1 VPENQEHEKEETD
14 LMIWH
19 FATRQDLNL
28 KKMASRM
35 LKAARLDGNIF
46 RELRNDPSTTVQSVS
61 IVAIIGLCYGAG
73 LGFFGFFVGGISL
86 LNTLTITLVG
96 LFSGII
102 IAFVWSSTTF
112 LIVTK
117 LFRRTISYWGLTRP
131 FFFSWAPGLLFI
143 LMSSPIPIISEIIRA
158 AGTTWIAVASVF
170 AIKHAAG
177 LTAQQ
182 SMLTFIIS
190 IIVLILIQSL
200 VAMT

>member
-1 VPENQEHEKEETD
+1 
-14 LMIWH
+14 
-19 FATRQDLNL
+19 
-28 KKMASRM
+28 M
-35 LKAARLDGNIF
+35 LQAARLDGDIF
-46 RELRNDPSTTVQSVS
+46 RELKNDPSTTVQSVS

-73 LGFFGFFVGGISL
+73 LGFFGFFVAGISL

-117 LFRRTISYWGLTRP
+117 LFRRTIGYWGLARP

-143 LMSSPIPIISEIIRA
+143 LMVSPIPTISEIIRA
-158 AGTTWIAVASVF
+158 AGTTWIAVASVV
-170 AIKHAAG
+170 AVKHAAEFS
-177 LTAQQ
+177 AQQ

-190 IIVLILIQSL
+190 IIVLIFIQSL
-200 VAMT
+200 VTMT